1 MARLDSA
8 SVPALLPD
16 EPAATPAAMPAAT
29 TPRALARVLA
39 HGSVRFAAVV
49 LVTIALAAL
58 AAPWLGTVD
67 PVWFD
72 AANMGKRPLETVQ
85 FTLPDGREVARTLWF
100 GTDGF
105 GRDLWSRVVY
115 GARVSLA
122 VGLAVALLALSA
134 GVLIGLVAGW
144 WRRVDAVLMRIMD
157 GLMAIPSVLLAIA
170 LVAALR
176 ASLATVVI
184 AIAVPEIPRIARLV
198 RSLVLQLRE
207 ELFVEAAIGLGTSSW
222 RIVTGHILP
231 NATAPLIVQATYTAA
246 SAILIEAILSFL
258 GVGLPAEV
266 PTWGNVMA
274 EGRVQF
280 NDAPHLVLI
289 PGLFL
294 ALTVLAINVLGD
306 GLRDTLD
313 PKFARRGHAR

>member
-1 MARLDSA
+1 MALLDSA
-8 SVPALLPD
+8 RSAPVRADESADKLPAVP
-16 EPAATPAAMPAAT
+16 PAAAPG
-29 TPRALARVLA
+29 ALPRVLA
-39 HGSVRFAAVV
+39 HGSVRFAAAV
-49 LVTIALAAL
+49 LLAIALAAL
-58 AAPWLGTVD
+58 GAPWLGTVD

-72 AANMGKRPLETVQ
+72 AANMGKRPLEAVQ

-105 GRDLWSRVVY
+105 GRDLWSRVLY

-122 VGLAVALLALSA
+122 VGLAVALLALAA

-144 WRRVDAVLMRIMD
+144 FRRIDAVLMRVMD

-176 ASLATVVI
+176 ASLATMVI

-207 ELFVEAAIGLGTSSW
+207 ELFVEAAVALGTSNW

-246 SAILIEAILSFL
+246 SAVLLEAILSFL

-274 EGRVQF
+274 EGWVQF
-280 NDAPHLVLI
+280 NEAPYL
-289 PGLFL
+289 
-294 ALTVLAINVLGD
+294 
-306 GLRDTLD
+306 
-313 PKFARRGHAR
+313 

>member
-1 MARLDSA
+1 MALLDSA
-8 SVPALLPD
+8 SGPAVPPG
-16 EPAATPAAMPAAT
+16 EPAAALGAIPTAAAPG
-29 TPRALARVLA
+29 ALVRVFA
-39 HGSVRFAAVV
+39 HGSVRFAGAV

-85 FTLPDGREVARTLWF
+85 FTLPDGREVTRTLWF

-105 GRDLWSRVVY
+105 GRDLWSRVVF

-122 VGLAVALLALSA
+122 VGLAVSLLALAA

-144 WRRVDAVLMRIMD
+144 WRRVDAVLMRVMD

-231 NATAPLIVQATYTAA
+231 NAAAPLIVQATYTAA

-294 ALTVLAINVLGD
+294 ALTVLAINLLGD

-313 PKFARRGHAR
+313 PKFVRRGHAR